1 MLLLLLLN
9 SQKKLAWLRALL
21 VAYYATFESTIYQ
34 SLVII
39 MIILFWVSK
48 TFWRNGMTLRQR
60 RKLKKKQRRKVAP
73 VCDFKKVSY
82 LAGTILGQSS
92 GYGCHCFLLCSWI
105 KRRDS
110 MLPCF
115 CSEIDYRRHQNM
127 ENITDKL
134 ACNSCATFFV
144 CFSVLFCFVFFQ
156 LVFTPFWRQLWSTTE
171 QMHGNM
177 KSIC

>member
-1 MLLLLLLN
+1 
-9 SQKKLAWLRALL
+9 
-21 VAYYATFESTIYQ
+21 
-34 SLVII
+34 

-82 LAGTILGQSS
+82 LAGTILEQSS
-92 GYGCHCFLLCSWI
+92 GYRCLCFLLCSLNKT
-105 KRRDS
+105 KRFHVSVLLFRNRLQKTS
-110 MLPCF
+110 KYGKHRRQTRLRLVCHFFFLLFFCF
-115 CSEIDYRRHQNM
+115 
-127 ENITDKL
+127 
-134 ACNSCATFFV
+134 
-144 CFSVLFCFVFFQ
+144 VLFCFVIFFQ

-177 KSIC
+177 ESIC